1 MEPKTGGTKGSDVVL
16 QLLHAVEEKDYDRA
30 ERFLTKDFSFSGP
43 TPKPVDRNEFIEVH
57 RHLLQAIPDWRFNF
71 TVIKE
76 DANEVTGRVHITG
89 THSRDL
95 TMPMMP
101 DIGTIHATGKKIS
114 LPEERV
120 HIKVKDNKI
129 TRFEVDK
136 TPNGGVTGIL
146 SQLGVAVHERVH

>member
-1 MEPKTGGTKGSDVVL
+1 MNSSKCTATCFRLFPTG
-16 QLLHAVEEKDYDRA
+16 
-30 ERFLTKDFSFSGP
+30 
-43 TPKPVDRNEFIEVH
+43 
-57 RHLLQAIPDWRFNF
+57 
-71 TVIKE
+71 

-95 TMPMMP
+95 TMPMVP